1 MNAHLTDKLTQ
12 AKAVQQVLNNNFSI
26 VQTIPAFVKAKTDFD
41 TVITSIDG
49 LLQQQVKQTTGIAAD
64 KSAAET
70 TAIHTAIE
78 LTGLAKAFA
87 AETKSLT
94 LKQAV
99 NYNLTGLMR
108 LRDAVLVN
116 TLTSIHDTLQ
126 TEVANL
132 ADYGITADTLN
143 NFAADIEA
151 YKSLLVAPKTNI
163 NQHTA
168 NTIEIVTLFEQL
180 DTIEER
186 LDGFVNSKERT
197 ETSFYNTYQSAVN
210 IIQTHGHSSGDIPPA
225 PTPADI
231 KTDK

>member
-12 AKAVQQVLNNNFSI
+12 AKAVQQVLNNHYSI

-41 TVITSIDG
+41 NVITAIDG

-78 LTGLAKAFA
+78 LTGLAKAYA
-87 AETKSLT
+87 AETNSNT
-94 LKQAV
+94 LKAAV
-99 NYNLTGLMR
+99 SYNLTGLMR
-108 LRDAVLVN
+108 LRDTILVN

-126 TEVANL
+126 SEVANL

-143 NFAADIEA
+143 SFATDIKA
-151 YKSLLVAPKTNI
+151 YDNLLVAPKTNI
-163 NQHTA
+163 NQHAA
-168 NTIEIVTLFEQL
+168 NTTEIVTLFEQL

-186 LDGFVNSKERT
+186 LDGFVSSKQRT
-197 ETSFYNTYQSAVN
+197 ETNFYNAYQSAAN
-210 IIQTHGHSSGDIPPA
+210 IVQTHGQSGGDTPPA
-225 PTPADI
+225 PTGEEE
-231 KTDK
+231 KK